1 MIGKASKLIEK
12 LYNSE
17 LINQASNEWVSPGF
31 LETYSVL
38 SGNNINTIFKVYF
51 PFKWHSREVVSSVSS
66 SHSSHYS
73 GIANPLP
80 SNIGGVGKERVWGHG
95 HTKFVLPHIIFAAVN
110 YC

>member
-1 MIGKASKLIEK
+1 M
-12 LYNSE
+12 N
-17 LINQASNEWVSPGF
+17 GF
-31 LETYSVL
+31 LLVFLKLTVYCL
-38 SGNNINTIFKVYF
+38 AIINTIFKVYL

-95 HTKFVLPHIIFAAVN
+95 HTKFVLPYIIFAAVN